1 MTGSLW
7 QRLGCCLTG
16 HNYSIASDDTRM
28 FVRCTECGHT
38 SRGLPLAGDPKPRR
52 ERPERAA
59 GAAPDGRGR
68 ASSLAAS

>member
-16 HNYSIASDDTRM
+16 HSYSIASDDTRM
-28 FVRCTECGHT
+28 FVRCIDCGRT
-38 SRGLPLAGDPKPRR
+38 SRGLPLAGDPTLRR

-59 GAAPDGRGR
+59 GAAPGGRGR
-68 ASSLAAS
+68 ASSLVAS

>member
-38 SRGLPLAGDPKPRR
+38 SRGLPLAEDPVLRR
-52 ERPERAA
+52 RRPERAT
-59 GAAPDGRGR
+59 GAAPDGGAR
-68 ASSLAAS
+68 ASSLAAP